1 MRLTLSLVHN
11 NQPMTDPEGRTM
23 LRKVLP
29 IVLPALTL
37 LATSALGHDDDRGEG
52 RRNNRISAE
61 LRPTNEVPALSSVA
75 SGRFKATI
83 DEDNQTISYELS
95 YDGLEGNVLQAH
107 IHIGQRSV
115 NGGISVFL
123 CGNPPTVPPA
133 PIPQPPACPAPPATV
148 SGVLTAA
155 NIIGP
160 AAQGVAPTS
169 DTVNEFAELVKLLRS
184 GVTYAN
190 VHSSKFPGGEVRGQ
204 VRTDQRH

>member
-1 MRLTLSLVHN
+1 MFRKLLPKLLT
-11 NQPMTDPEGRTM
+11 M
-23 LRKVLP
+23 
-29 IVLPALTL
+29 ILPALTL
-37 LATSALGHDDDRGEG
+37 LATSAVGHDDRGDS
-52 RRNNRISAE
+52 RRNNRVSAE
-61 LRPTNEVPALSSVA
+61 LKPTEEVPALSSVA

-95 YDGLEGNVLQAH
+95 YDGLEGSVLQAH

-123 CGNPPTVPPA
+123 CGNPPTVPAA
-133 PIPQPPACPAPPATV
+133 PTPQPPACPAPPATV
-148 SGVLTAA
+148 TGVLTPA

-160 AAQGVAPTS
+160 NAQGIAPTT
-169 DTVNEFAELVKLLRS
+169 DTVNEFAELVKMLRS

-204 VRTDQRH
+204 VRTERRKH